1 MASKDTS
8 RGTVNYFTEELAKEH
23 ELYLLKHALLIYND
37 PGLSL
42 GPLSEPPNRSPML
55 PTYVIRERIADTG
68 DCYVIARGD
77 QQGEAKINR
86 KGDLLGSRNFLFPT
100 FTLPSRPHAVYV
112 LVKDLI
118 KCLESALS
126 SAEFLH
132 QNALLYGVKASP
144 EELEFLKENRL
155 CSSEE
160 ANDDICFVTAKSAF
174 MLFGARVVVGGTR
187 LVDDYWEQITKEQ
200 GFLPH
205 HRVFAIKSKILK
217 VLLTLKP
224 SATSDETS
232 KILDCDIPNEPSYQ
246 IVSEQPSWELRQEY
260 ARDLTQ
266 GEHLSVIVPGQNIT
280 GSLELSAQF
289 KLPKYH
295 GKTSLQ
301 AAIQAGTQDTPI
313 GALPSPFNTSQ
324 PAPSETASKSDKR
337 LLSGILY
344 PLAGPKLDKNSG
356 TQSSGSSSSHDVTL
370 NVNGWKFEMPVR
382 SDPSD
387 TCTYSSKGLPIHDSW
402 SIVERLK
409 SLTPNEI
416 NEMQHIHDSVYVNT
430 GLQKARRTRKTRWTK
445 YWQYKAGVPIGTTQ
459 QNASAVMQKYL
470 KELETHIEV
479 VRTLDEA
486 NDREQVTT
494 IRRVP
499 NPNFLGHSN
508 ITGLKPPYIS
518 E

>member
-1 MASKDTS
+1 MASKDTP
-8 RGTVNYFTEELAKEH
+8 RGKVNYFTKELAKEH

-37 PGLSL
+37 PNLSL
-42 GPLSEPPNRSPML
+42 GPLNEPPSRSPML

-77 QQGEAKINR
+77 QQGEAKIDR
-86 KGDLLGSRNFLFPT
+86 KGNLLGSRNFLFPT

-118 KCLESALS
+118 KCLESSLS
-126 SAEFLH
+126 PKEFLQ
-132 QNALLYGVKASP
+132 QNAQLYGVEAGP
-144 EELEFLKENRL
+144 EEFKFLKESRL
-155 CSSEE
+155 CSGDEI
-160 ANDDICFVTAKSAF
+160 NDDASFVTTKSVF

-205 HRVFAIKSKILK
+205 HRVFAINSKILE
-217 VLLTLKP
+217 VLRTLKP
-224 SATSDETS
+224 SATYDRTD
-232 KILDCDIPNEPSYQ
+232 KAQDCEIPNEPSYQ

-260 ARDLTQ
+260 AREITQ

-301 AAIQAGTQDTPI
+301 AAVQAGTQDTPI
-313 GALPSPFNTSQ
+313 GVLSVPTNTSQ
-324 PAPSETASKSDKR
+324 SAPPETVNKSDKR

-344 PLAGPKLDKNSG
+344 PLAGSKLDKNG
-356 TQSSGSSSSHDVTL
+356 GHQGSGSNSSHDVSL
-370 NVNGWKFEMPVR
+370 NVNGWKFEIPVR

-387 TCTYSSKGLPIHDSW
+387 TRIYSSKGLPIHDSW
-402 SIVERLK
+402 SIVDRLK
-409 SLTPNEI
+409 KLTPNEI
-416 NEMQHIHDSVYVNT
+416 NEMQHTHDSVYVNT
-430 GLQKARRTRKTRWTK
+430 GLQKARQTRKTRWIK

-459 QNASAVMQKYL
+459 RNASAIIRKYL
-470 KELETHIEV
+470 KELETHIEI
-479 VRTLDEA
+479 VRTLDEV

-494 IRRVP
+494 IKRVP